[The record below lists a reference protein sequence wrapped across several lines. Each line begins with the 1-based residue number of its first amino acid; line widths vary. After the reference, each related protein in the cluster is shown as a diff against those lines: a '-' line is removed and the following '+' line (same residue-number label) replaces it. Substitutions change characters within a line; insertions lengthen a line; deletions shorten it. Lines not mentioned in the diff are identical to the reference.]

1 MEVANMSTITLKSSA
16 AYRENR
22 KTLKEKI
29 ADYFAE
35 NLNTIVFGMHA
46 ASARMSDVQML
57 RDMMTR

>member
-1 MEVANMSTITLKSSA
+1 MSTITLKSSA

-35 NLNTIVFGMHA
+35 NLNTIVFGMLLPECLMC
-46 ASARMSDVQML
+46 RCCEI
-57 RDMMTR
+57 